1 MDTDEVE
8 KDPTAAAP
16 KAKEHALIAA
26 DLEKV
31 TDYAEENVISGRDMS
46 NAIAALGGERTKE
59 QTEKAERE
67 KELAKVTIKKADV
80 DLIIQEMEISRTEAE
95 RSLRENKG
103 DPVQALLQLVN

>member
-1 MDTDEVE
+1 MESEEVD
-8 KDPTAAAP
+8 KNAANAAP

-31 TDYAEENVISGRDMS
+31 TDYAEENVISGQDMS
-46 NAIAALGGERTKE
+46 NAIAALSGDRTKE
-59 QTEKAERE
+59 VEKAERE

-80 DLIIQEMEISRTEAE
+80 DLIIHEMEISRSEAE